1 MKLHLLLLLPVATM
15 AFAPDAARVTT
26 SHPYTTVGRGGE
38 VALKNGLDDAA
49 EKIVSTTEEYV
60 GKADDI
66 VLKRVMR
73 VVDHTP
79 AFVTLKALADAGGIS
94 ASMSGIACNA
104 GAFTGL
110 NTALSVPTASFNVW
124 AAVCAFQA
132 LSLAKSALASDGN
145 ELSQSDITAM
155 TAANWVAAR
164 AVGSA
169 NPLRDTL
176 LTALISGFAVRNGSA
191 GGDATIHSASLQ
203 LMSSF
208 TTVLSV
214 LGLVNAVASKIP
226 IVSDNANVIKLLGI
240 ASYYVMVTR
249 EGNGTV
255 KKTVNAGILG
265 GMLVAAIKSGVSA
278 AFTVESLLTNVGLLG
293 LGYVAFDGVNRLKK
307 AVFD

>member
-1 MKLHLLLLLPVATM
+1 MKLHLLLLPVATM
-15 AFAPDAARVTT
+15 AFAPAARVTI
-26 SHPYTTVGRGGE
+26 SHRYTTVGRGSE
-38 VALKNGLDDAA
+38 VALKNELDDAA

-73 VVDHTP
+73 VVDHAP

-104 GAFTGL
+104 EAFAGL
-110 NTALSVPTASFNVW
+110 STALSVPTACFNVW
-124 AAVCAFQA
+124 TAVCAFQA

-145 ELSQSDITAM
+145 ELSQADITAM

-164 AVGSA
+164 AVGSS

-176 LTALISGFAVRNGSA
+176 LTALFSGFAVRNGSA
-191 GGDATIHSASLQ
+191 GGDATIHSAALQ

-208 TTVLSV
+208 TTVLAV
-214 LGLVNAVASKIP
+214 LGLVSTVASKIP

-240 ASYYVMVTR
+240 ASYYIMVTR

-265 GMLVAAIKSGVSA
+265 GMLVAAIKSGVSV
-278 AFTVESLLTNVGLLG
+278 AFTAESLLTNAGLLG
-293 LGYVAFDGVNRLKK
+293 LGYVAFDGVKRLKK
-307 AVFD
+307 AVFA